1 MDFPRWNMPN
11 DSECTYTAAEVA
23 ELKAQCAAMLEKAA
37 AVANRGEC
45 CCDVH
50 DSKTNT
56 VHAYYCP
63 KGIARI
69 ILALIPT
76 DHAAALEEVK
86 RQARLEALNE
96 VMEYVQKQRQVYADI
111 ASDCNRRGM
120 EVKKLSAEC
129 RELSYLDV
137 MKEIEHV
144 AAIRA
149 EGAKL

>member
-1 MDFPRWNMPN
+1 MQELVSSNPGKNCRELF
-11 DSECTYTAAEVA
+11 VA
-23 ELKAQCAAMLEKAA
+23 ELKAQTAAMLEKAA
-37 AVANRGEC
+37 DSFTHLHNGEWI
-45 CCDVH
+45 
-50 DSKTNT
+50 SKS
-56 VHAYYCP
+56 
-63 KGIARI
+63 IRSF
-69 ILALIPT
+69 IPT

-129 RELSYLDV
+129 RELSYFDV